1 MVQTDE
7 PPFPAA
13 SDAGKFTPM
22 STQPFRVL
30 HIDSAREYRGGQN
43 QVRTLMA
50 GLIRR
55 PHMHHALVASRG
67 SRLADVAGESGVDV
81 RPVRWLAAADP
92 AAFSMLVR
100 ALREPWDVVHAHD
113 SHAVQ
118 LALLARAMVGRPAAL
133 VAARRVDFPT
143 RRPGIW
149 RRAERIIAVS
159 AYIREILVRQGIE
172 RSRIEVVHSGI
183 DPADLE
189 PRAHGDL
196 RAAAGAAPGQA
207 LVAAVGAL
215 VPHKDHATFVRA
227 AAIVA
232 ADRRDVRFAV
242 FGGGPLRDSLA
253 ALVSESGLQDQFCL
267 AGEVANA
274 ARSLGDLDVFVMPS
288 REEGLGTACIEAMF
302 AGVPIVATSAG
313 GLEELAGDAF
323 SAVEPG
329 DPATLAREI
338 DRLLADPVARKAA
351 GERALIRAGA
361 FSADKMVRRTLE
373 CYARVAH
380 RQPPTAPHP

>member
-1 MVQTDE
+1 
-7 PPFPAA
+7 
-13 SDAGKFTPM
+13 M
-22 STQPFRVL
+22 STRPFRVL

-50 GLIRR
+50 GLVRR
-55 PHMHHALVASRG
+55 PLVHQALFASRG
-67 SRLADVAGESGVDV
+67 SRLAEVAAGLGVDV
-81 RPVRWLAAADP
+81 RPVRWRAAVDS
-92 AAFSMLVR
+92 AAFRGLVR
-100 ALREPWDVVHAHD
+100 TLREPWDVVHAHD

-172 RSRIEVVHSGI
+172 QSRIEVVHSGI
-183 DPADLE
+183 DPIDLE
-189 PRAHGDL
+189 PRADGEL

-215 VPHKDHATFVRA
+215 VPHKDHATFIRA
-227 AAIVA
+227 AAILA
-232 ADRRDVRFAV
+232 ADRHDVRFAV
-242 FGGGPLRDSLA
+242 FGEGPLRDSLA
-253 ALVSESGLQDQFCL
+253 ALVSESGLEDQFCL

-274 ARSLGDLDVFVMPS
+274 ACSLGDLDVFVMPS

-313 GLEELAGDAF
+313 GLAELAGDAF
-323 SAVEPG
+323 SSVEPG
-329 DPATLAREI
+329 DPAALAREI

-351 GERALIRAGA
+351 GERALIRAEA
-361 FSADKMVRRTLE
+361 FSADMMVRGTLA
-373 CYARVAH
+373 CYARVAG
-380 RQPPTAPHP
+380 RTPPRGLNP

>member
-1 MVQTDE
+1 
-7 PPFPAA
+7 
-13 SDAGKFTPM
+13 M
-22 STQPFRVL
+22 SKQPFRVL

-55 PHMHHALVASRG
+55 PHVHQALVANRG
-67 SRLADVAGESGVDV
+67 SRLAGVAAASGVDV
-81 RPVRWLAAADP
+81 RSVRWRAAADP
-92 AAFSMLVR
+92 AAFRGLVR
-100 ALREPWDVVHAHD
+100 AFSEPWDVVHAHD

-118 LALLARAMVGRPAAL
+118 LALLARAMVGRPPAL
-133 VAARRVDFPT
+133 VASRRVDFLT

-159 AYIREILVRQGIE
+159 AYIRDILVRQGIE
-172 RSRIEVVHSGI
+172 RSRIEVVRSGI
-183 DPADLE
+183 DPSDLE
-189 PRAHGDL
+189 PRSTGVL
-196 RAAAGAAPGQA
+196 RAAAGAPPGQA

-215 VPHKDHATFVRA
+215 VPHKDHATFIRA

-232 ADRRDVRFAV
+232 AERRDVRFAV
-242 FGGGPLRDSLA
+242 FGAGPLRDSLA
-253 ALVSESGLQDQFCL
+253 ALVSESGLEDRFRL

-274 ARSLGDLDVFVMPS
+274 VRSLGDLDVFVMPS

-313 GLEELAGDAF
+313 GLKELAGDAF
-323 SAVEPG
+323 PAVEPG

-338 DRLLADPVARKAA
+338 DRLLADPAAR
-351 GERALIRAGA
+351 ERAGA
-361 FSADKMVRRTLE
+361 QALSRAEMFSAEMMVHGTLD
-373 CYARVAH
+373 CYARVA
-380 RQPPTAPHP
+380 RRPAPREPHP